1 MSGSVPPDRK
11 KPRVTFM
18 ADEEAIQ
25 RKRERLAIVTYE
37 YFWKACPKLTTRWR
51 QAMLTLSPSV
61 LQDLAVELQGLV
73 LVTKLANQELRKARV
88 RGMNGDVPVEDLLD
102 RALASMERLR
112 EAANTM
118 TRLLDEL
125 LKA

>member
-1 MSGSVPPDRK
+1 
-11 KPRVTFM
+11 M
-18 ADEEAIQ
+18 ADEEAIR
-25 RKRERLAIVTYE
+25 RKRERLATVTCE
-37 YFWKACPKLTTRWR
+37 YFWNARSTLTAQWR
-51 QAMLTLSPSV
+51 QAMLALSPSA

-73 LVTKLANQELRKARV
+73 LVTKRANQELRKAHV

-102 RALASMERLR
+102 RALGSMEHLR
-112 EAANTM
+112 EAASTM

>member
-1 MSGSVPPDRK
+1 
-11 KPRVTFM
+11 M

-51 QAMLTLSPSV
+51 QAMLAVSPSA

-73 LVTKLANQELRKARV
+73 LVTKRANQELRKAHV
-88 RGMNGDVPVEDLLD
+88 RGMNGDVPPGRQIPAARSHV
-102 RALASMERLR
+102 AGVCR
-112 EAANTM
+112 EPA
-118 TRLLDEL
+118 R
-125 LKA
+125 